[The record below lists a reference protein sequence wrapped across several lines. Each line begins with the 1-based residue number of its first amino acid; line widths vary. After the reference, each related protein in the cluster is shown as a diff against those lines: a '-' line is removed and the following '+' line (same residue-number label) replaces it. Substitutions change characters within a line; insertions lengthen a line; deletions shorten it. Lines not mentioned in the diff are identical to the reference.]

1 MVSIDADM
9 LDINVLM
16 VVLTPDVFDRLE
28 LIV

>member
-9 LDINVLM
+9 LDVNVLM